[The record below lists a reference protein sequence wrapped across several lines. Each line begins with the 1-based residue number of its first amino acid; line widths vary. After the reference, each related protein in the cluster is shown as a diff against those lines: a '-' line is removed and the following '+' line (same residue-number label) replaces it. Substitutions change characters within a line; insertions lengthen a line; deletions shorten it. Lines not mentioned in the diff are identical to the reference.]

1 MSFDFKLR
9 RALAGLSYPP
19 PLWNPVWMAPVE
31 PAMMSSLFE
40 RALDAEELYSEAIEI
55 WDRSASPSLVDRTLE
70 FYTNLY
76 LQDDILAKVD
86 RAAMSASLESR
97 AVFLDNDIVEFCRR
111 LPHGYKLRNG
121 RRKYLLK
128 KAVAGVVPEG
138 VLRRRKKGF
147 GVPLA
152 RWLRDVPATPPLA
165 PVAGVRMPWVADRW
179 RGFRAGQTDDRLFLW
194 SWTSLQA
201 IANPMPA
208 ETLTAE
214 PTDAERAVIPA

>member
-1 MSFDFKLR
+1 
-9 RALAGLSYPP
+9 
-19 PLWNPVWMAPVE
+19 MAPVE

-55 WDRSASPSLVDRTLE
+55 WHQSTSPSLVNRTLE
-70 FYTNLY
+70 FFTNLY

-97 AVFLDNDIVEFCRR
+97 AGFLDNDIVEFCRAV
-111 LPHGYKLRNG
+111 PHGYTLRNG

-128 KAVAGVVPEG
+128 KAVAGVVRGG
-138 VLRRRKKGF
+138 VLRRRKRGF

-152 RWLRDVPATPPLA
+152 RWLRDVPAPPPLA

-179 RGFRAGQTDDRLFLW
+179 
-194 SWTSLQA
+194 
-201 IANPMPA
+201 
-208 ETLTAE
+208 
-214 PTDAERAVIPA
+214 